1 MKSAFLGIDVGSISV
16 NLVVI
21 DDEARLVAKKYLR
34 TRGQPLKV
42 MQEGLRAIAGE
53 VDVSVRI
60 GGVGTTGSGRHLAGI
75 LVGADVI
82 KNEITAHAVAALH
95 CEPNARSIIEIGG
108 QDSKFTVL
116 RNGTVSDF
124 AMNTV
129 CAAGT
134 GSFLDQQSHR
144 LGIPIE
150 GFGAY
155 ALRAKKPVK
164 IASRCT
170 VFAESDMVHKQQIGH
185 SVEDI
190 VAGLC
195 ESLVRNYLNNLVKSQ
210 RIEEPILFQGG
221 VAANIGMKAA
231 FERILSK
238 KLTIPEHFDVMGGL
252 GAALLAREAVGE
264 IGASRFRGFEAS
276 DLPYRLNS
284 FDCEGCS
291 NCCEVMEVKIPCD
304 AGEDR
309 VVRWGDRCGK
319 WETAD
324 W

>member
-1 MKSAFLGIDVGSISV
+1 MESAYLGIDVGSISV

-21 DDEARLVAKKYLR
+21 DEGLRPLTRLYLR
-34 TRGQPLKV
+34 SQGQPLRV
-42 MQEGLRAIAGE
+42 MQEGLRAIARE
-53 VDVSVRI
+53 VGRVMRI
-60 GGVGTTGSGRHLAGI
+60 RGVGTTGSGRHLAGI

-82 KNEITAHAVAALH
+82 KNEITAHAVAALQ
-95 CEPNARSIIEIGG
+95 CEPLVRSIIEIGG

-134 GSFLDQQSHR
+134 GSFLDQQAHR

-150 GFGAY
+150 VFGEY
-155 ALRAKKPVK
+155 ALRARKPVK

-170 VFAESDMVHKQQIGH
+170 VFAESDMVHKQQVGH

-190 VAGLC
+190 IAGLC

-210 RIEEPILFQGG
+210 KIEEPILFQGG
-221 VAANIGMKAA
+221 VAANVGMRSA
-231 FERILSK
+231 FERILGK
-238 KLTIPEHFDVMGGL
+238 PLVVPELYDVMGGL
-252 GAALLAREAVGE
+252 GAALLAKEAADA
-264 IGASRFRGFEAS
+264 GAKTRFRGFEAG
-276 DLPYRLNS
+276 DIPYQLNS

-291 NCCEVMEVKIPCD
+291 NCCEVMEVKIPRD
-304 AGEDR
+304 PGKEH

>member
-1 MKSAFLGIDVGSISV
+1 MKSAYLGIDVGSISV
-16 NLVVI
+16 NLVLI
-21 DDEARLVAKKYLR
+21 DDEARLLAKQYLR
-34 TRGQPLKV
+34 TQGQPLKV
-42 MQEGLRAIAGE
+42 MQEGLRAIARE
-53 VDVSVRI
+53 VDGSVRI

-95 CEPNARSIIEIGG
+95 CEPHARSIIEIGG

-134 GSFLDQQSHR
+134 GSFLDQQAHR

-150 GFGAY
+150 VFGTY

-221 VAANIGMKAA
+221 VAANVGMKAA

-238 KLTIPEHFDVMGGL
+238 SLTIPEHFDVMGGL
-252 GAALLAREAVGE
+252 GAALLAREAVAE

-304 AGEDR
+304 LGDDR